1 VFSVFSVSPWF
12 VKERVAMRSK
22 LCLLLCAV
30 VLLLPATLKLEA
42 HHSQSQFEPELT
54 ISIEGTLTKASWA
67 NPHTLFVLQG
77 RKADSTDA
85 MQEWTVEGP
94 SPRQLETKGWGRAVS
109 KPGDKLTFEGR
120 PRRDGQPELLL
131 LSVTLADGKTI
142 SFKPE

>member
-1 VFSVFSVSPWF
+1 MKSIGNQLMLLGV
-12 VKERVAMRSK
+12 VAA
-22 LCLLLCAV
+22 LGIA
-30 VLLLPATLKLEA
+30 AGTTTLVA

-54 ISIEGTLTKASWA
+54 VSVEGTLSKGSWS

-77 RKADSTDA
+77 RKVGSSDA
-85 MQEWTVEGP
+85 PQEWTVEGP

>member
-1 VFSVFSVSPWF
+1 VVR
-12 VKERVAMRSK
+12 ERKDRMRSK
-22 LCLLLCAV
+22 LCLLLGAV
-30 VLLLPATLKLEA
+30 ALLIPGALKLDA

-54 ISIEGTLTKASWA
+54 ISVEGTLTKASWA

-77 RKADSTDA
+77 RKAGSSDA

-109 KPGDKLTFEGR
+109 KPGDKLTFAGR
-120 PRRDGQPELLL
+120 PRRDGQPEMLL

>member
-1 VFSVFSVSPWF
+1 
-12 VKERVAMRSK
+12 MNSK
-22 LCLLLCAV
+22 LFAV
-30 VLLLPATLKLEA
+30 FASIALTAAATSTTLVA

-54 ISIEGTLTKASWA
+54 ISVEGTLTKASWA

-77 RKADSTDA
+77 KKSGSSDA

-109 KPGDKLTFEGR
+109 KAGDKLTFEGR

-142 SFKPE
+142 SFNPE

>member
-1 VFSVFSVSPWF
+1 MKSIRMPLVFVAAIAALAAAAGTV
-12 VKERVAMRSK
+12 RV
-22 LCLLLCAV
+22 L
-30 VLLLPATLKLEA
+30 A

-54 ISIEGTLTKASWA
+54 ISIEGTLTKGSWA

-77 RKADSTDA
+77 KKVGGSDA
-85 MQEWTVEGP
+85 PQEWTVEGP
-94 SPRQLETKGWGRAVS
+94 SPRQLETKGWGRLVS

>member
-1 VFSVFSVSPWF
+1 
-12 VKERVAMRSK
+12 MQSK
-22 LCLLLCAV
+22 LLLFLASTGLV
-30 VLLLPATLKLEA
+30 IAGASIKLAA

-54 ISIEGTLTKASWA
+54 ISVEGTLTKASWA

-77 RKADSTDA
+77 RKAGSSDA

-131 LSVTLADGKTI
+131 LSVTLGDGKTI

>member
-1 VFSVFSVSPWF
+1 MTSIRMS
-12 VKERVAMRSK
+12 
-22 LCLLLCAV
+22 V
-30 VLLLPATLKLEA
+30 VLAGAMALAGGGAVFA

-54 ISIEGTLTKASWA
+54 ISIEGTLTKASWS
-67 NPHTLFVLQG
+67 NPHTLFVIEG
-77 RKADSTDA
+77 KKAGSSDA
-85 MQEWTVEGP
+85 AQEWTVEGP

-131 LSVTLADGKTI
+131 VSVTLADGKTI

>member
-1 VFSVFSVSPWF
+1 M
-12 VKERVAMRSK
+12 KSK
-22 LCLLLCAV
+22 LSLFLAGAAFL
-30 VLLLPATLKLEA
+30 VLGATGRLAA

-67 NPHTLFVLQG
+67 NPHTLFVVQG
-77 RKADSTDA
+77 RKVGSSDA
-85 MQEWTVEGP
+85 AQEWTVEGP
-94 SPRQLETKGWGRAVS
+94 SPRQLDTKGWGRAVS

-142 SFKPE
+142 SFKPD

>member
-1 VFSVFSVSPWF
+1 MTSIRMQLVVFGAAAAVAGALGTASV
-12 VKERVAMRSK
+12 
-22 LCLLLCAV
+22 L
-30 VLLLPATLKLEA
+30 A
-42 HHSQSQFEPELT
+42 HHSQSQFEPEAT
-54 ISIEGTLTKASWA
+54 ISVEGTLTKGSWA

-77 RKADSTDA
+77 KKVGSSDA
-85 MQEWTVEGP
+85 PQEWTVEGP

>member
-1 VFSVFSVSPWF
+1 
-12 VKERVAMRSK
+12 MNSK
-22 LCLLLCAV
+22 LFATV
-30 VLLLPATLKLEA
+30 AIIVLASVAGSARLAA

-54 ISIEGTLTKASWA
+54 ISVEGTLTKASWA

-77 RKADSTDA
+77 RKAGSSDA